1 MATVFCSVADLG
13 GLTELLELLRLV
25 RPVQGHAAIS
35 SCCGSGRSFTPRGG
49 SPTVPQLMADRW
61 ARGSRGCGD
70 DHDAMERFEDLAG
83 PGPVARQ
90 PELAAP
96 ATAAQPGGNL
106 QHLEPQQLRLDDGDS
121 AALAILRIGRRYD
134 PVNYGPVAARA
145 RAQQRKSLRWPCTPA
160 LVKMQRRWRDGPPVA
175 RLRLQLPAG

>member
-49 SPTVPQLMADRW
+49 SPTVPQLMAGRW

-70 DHDAMERFEDLAG
+70 DHDAMERVEDLAG

-106 QHLEPQQLRLDDGDS
+106 QHLEPQQLRLDDGQVTGQGEQPQPGGQVGGEGDE
-121 AALAILRIGRRYD
+121 LQPG
-134 PVNYGPVAARA
+134 
-145 RAQQRKSLRWPCTPA
+145 
-160 LVKMQRRWRDGPPVA
+160 LVDGV
-175 RLRLQLPAG
+175 LP